1 MSAAEL
7 KNFESQLAMLSYAE
21 RLAIIEYLVKT
32 LQQSYV
38 EEKTAMADGFS
49 GGVKERKELDEAI
62 SEFKRGEY
70 DTYDSFDDFLSEIAH
85 EA

>member
-1 MSAAEL
+1 M

-38 EEKTAMADGFS
+38 EEKTAMTDGFS
-49 GGVKERKELDEAI
+49 GGVKERKEHDEAI